1 MFWVILVIAVA
12 NSLGTLTGFGGVS
25 LSMPFL
31 IPMIGVDTAK
41 NLLLISGLVQP
52 IYLAVILRR
61 HVNWKVVKTIFLS
74 CVFTVPAGLL
84 LYNHLPDR
92 ILLLI
97 LSFMMMFSGVTGLM
111 KLRNFDLNISSRGW
125 LLFILTIGGVIQGA
139 LLSGALLAIYAS
151 NFISDKDEFRA
162 TMSFVFS
169 VTNIFILIIKFVE
182 RSMPNE
188 IFTMSAYILPF
199 LIAGVFSA
207 NIAAG
212 RISQRAFAYLINIMM
227 LLGGAAVLM

>member
-84 LYNHLPDR
+84 LYNHLPAES
-92 ILLLI
+92 LI
-97 LSFMMMFSGVTGLM
+97 VVLSMMMIFSGITGIL
-111 KLRNFDLNISSRGW
+111 KLRNININTDSKGW
-125 LLFILTIGGVIQGA
+125 LLFILIVGGIMQGA
-139 LLSGALLAIYAS
+139 LLTGALLAIYTA
-151 NFISDKDEFRA
+151 NYITDKTEFRA
-162 TMSFVFS
+162 TIS
-169 VTNIFILIIKFVE
+169 VIWVATLGSVVLIKLIN
-182 RSMPNE
+182 RSMPQE

-199 LIAGVFSA
+199 VIAGVVGA
-207 NIAAG
+207 NIVADK
-212 RISQRAFAYLINIMM
+212 ISQRVFAYMINIVM
-227 LLGGAAVLM
+227 LLGGIAILM